1 MSALIKE
8 GAIKNLPIIIKGDVD
23 GSIEALSEQLSKI
36 ANDEV
41 GVQVVHKSVGMV
53 SESDVLLAAA
63 SSAVIIGF
71 HVQISSNAK
80 LLARQEGVDIRSYNV
95 IYNAVEE
102 VTLALEGLLEPEKV
116 EENLGKAIVQE
127 AFKIPKIGFIAGS
140 KVLEGTIVRNA
151 KARVIREDEE
161 IADGEINSLK
171 HLKDDAKEMREGFE
185 CGIGLDNF
193 SKFKEGD
200 IIVCYEIK
208 SIKRSLELN

>member
-1 MSALIKE
+1 M
-8 GAIKNLPIIIKGDVD
+8 
-23 GSIEALSEQLSKI
+23 
-36 ANDEV
+36 
-41 GVQVVHKSVGMV
+41 
-53 SESDVLLAAA
+53 
-63 SSAVIIGF
+63 
-71 HVQISSNAK
+71 
-80 LLARQEGVDIRSYNV
+80 
-95 IYNAVEE
+95 
-102 VTLALEGLLEPEKV
+102 
-116 EENLGKAIVQE
+116 QE

-200 IIVCYEIK
+200 LIVCYEIK